1 MTRKSANF
9 LRIFKYVV
17 IFFICISLIP
27 IVSLR
32 FLNPPFTSFIISESS
47 FFKKKYSY
55 EWTPLD
61 KVGKNILLAMVTTED
76 ARFCSHIGFDLTEL
90 YKVYVDN
97 EKRGAS
103 TISQQVVKN
112 LFLWSGRS
120 YVRKGLEAY
129 LTLLLEI
136 ILPKKRIL
144 ELYINI
150 VETAPLSFGVNS
162 LSLTSFDKTVDK
174 LNMNQALKVALVLPN
189 PKNRSPLNLNKKHLK
204 RIPKLKKDMMFLE
217 NDGRSDCFL

>member
-1 MTRKSANF
+1 MARKFVNF
-9 LRIFKYVV
+9 LHLFKYVV
-17 IFFICISLIP
+17 LFFICISLIS

-32 FLNPPFTSFIISESS
+32 FLNPPFTSFIISESN

-90 YKVYVDN
+90 YKVYVKK
-97 EKRGAS
+97 ERRGAS
-103 TISQQVVKN
+103 TISQQVAKN

-129 LTLLLEI
+129 LALLLEI
-136 ILPKKRIL
+136 FLPKKRIL
-144 ELYINI
+144 EIYINI

-162 LSLTSFDKTVDK
+162 LSLASFDRTVDK
-174 LNMNQALKVALVLPN
+174 LNMDQALKLALVLPN
-189 PKNRSPLNLNKKHLK
+189 PKNRTPLNLNKKHLK
-204 RIPKLKKDMMFLE
+204 RIPKLKKDMIFLK

>member
-1 MTRKSANF
+1 MARKFVNF
-9 LRIFKYVV
+9 LHVFKYVV
-17 IFFICISLIP
+17 IFFICISLIS
-27 IVSLR
+27 IISLR
-32 FLNPPFTSFIISESS
+32 FLNPPFTSFIIFESN

-61 KVGKNILLAMVTTED
+61 KAGKNILLAMVTTED

-90 YKVYVDN
+90 YKVYVQN

-103 TISQQVVKN
+103 TISQQVAKN

-129 LTLLLEI
+129 LALLLEI
-136 ILPKKRIL
+136 LLPKRRIL
-144 ELYINI
+144 EIYINI

-162 LSLTSFDKTVDK
+162 LSLASFDRTVDK
-174 LNMNQALKVALVLPN
+174 LNRDQALKLALVLPN

-204 RIPKLKKDMMFLE
+204 RIPKLKKDMIFLE

>member
-1 MTRKSANF
+1 MARKFVNF
-9 LRIFKYVV
+9 LHVLKYVV
-17 IFFICISLIP
+17 IFFVCISLIS

-32 FLNPPFTSFIISESS
+32 FLNPPFTSFIISESN

-61 KVGKNILLAMVTTED
+61 KAGKNILLAMVTTED

-90 YKVYVDN
+90 YKVYAKN

-103 TISQQVVKN
+103 TISQQVAKN

-120 YVRKGLEAY
+120 YIRKGLEAY
-129 LTLLLEI
+129 LALLLEI
-136 ILPKKRIL
+136 FLPKKRIL
-144 ELYINI
+144 EIYINI

-162 LSLTSFDKTVDK
+162 LSLASFDRTVDK
-174 LNMNQALKVALVLPN
+174 LNRDQALKLALVLPN

-204 RIPKLKKDMMFLE
+204 RIPKLKKDMIFLE
-217 NDGRSDCFL
+217 NDGRSACFL